1 MAKTNAEYQ
10 REHRERRARRL
21 AELED
26 ENAELRAEVDRLR
39 GELEDARAEI
49 DRLSN
54 PECPH
59 PSEGVRD
66 DGTCGECGR
75 DVW

>member
-10 REHRERRARRL
+10 REHRERRAKRL

-26 ENAELRAEVDRLR
+26 ENAELRADLERVR

-49 DRLSN
+49 DRLSS

-59 PSEGVRD
+59 PSGSVEAGV
-66 DGTCGECGR
+66 CGDCGR